1 MDKYKPDA
9 SSLGLRVKDLIL
21 EDLSYC
27 AALVCNRKIA
37 NPDYR
42 KQLINASSLTIFSA
56 WKRYSYHQTKRNGT
70 DLISDPLLF
79 FLSYQSL
86 KAII

>member
-1 MDKYKPDA
+1 MLNNRIKNDLIEKRFLPLMEKYKPDA

-27 AALVCNRKIA
+27 AALVCNRNID

-42 KQLINASSLTIFSA
+42 KQLINASSDYILRLEKIQLSA
-56 WKRYSYHQTKRNGT
+56 NKKKRN
-70 DLISDPLLF
+70 
-79 FLSYQSL
+79 
-86 KAII
+86 

>member
-27 AALVCNRKIA
+27 AALVYNRKIA

-42 KQLINASSLTIFSA
+42 KQLINASSDYILRLGKIQLSSN
-56 WKRYSYHQTKRNGT
+56 KKKRN
-70 DLISDPLLF
+70 
-79 FLSYQSL
+79 
-86 KAII
+86 